1 MENGDSTHHSPD
13 SEQSREWYS
22 ANMKKDR
29 LKNIQ
34 QTLFF
39 LLLLCVAIDAGAQSD
54 VQLKFDEPATHFTQ
68 SLPLGNGRLGAMVF
82 GGTTTERIVLNEISM
97 WSGGVEDPN
106 RPDAHQYLQT
116 IQKLLQEEKNKEA
129 QELLQKHFV
138 AAGKGSGWGNGNKVK
153 YGSYQ
158 TLGDLFI
165 RWKDTVGAVTDYKRV
180 LEIDKA
186 LATTIWK
193 RNGIV
198 FTEEV
203 FVSAP
208 QQVVVVR
215 LRAGKRGALY
225 FLLQLHRR
233 AKAQVSYAGN
243 SITLGG
249 QLNSGDDADGI
260 KFSAFLQA
268 VGDGKISAKEAG
280 LLIDNATECTII
292 LSAATDLNWPDVA
305 QRGPDPLPVAKNHVQ
320 TAVRL
325 PWSRLYKNHVA
336 DFQSYFNRCH
346 ISFAAPHLS
355 ETLSTPQRL
364 QQYAKGESDAHLPAL
379 YFNFGRY
386 LLISSSR
393 PGHLPANLQGLWA
406 EEYRTPWNGDYHLNI
421 NVQMNYWPAEITNLA
436 DCHKPLLEF
445 TKQLVAP
452 GTKTAKAY
460 YNTAGWTAHMMS
472 NPWKFTAP
480 GESAEWGSSLTGG
493 AWLCQHL
500 WQHYRYNPDKKYLQN
515 IYPVLKGAAQFFTG
529 ILITDPKTGWLV
541 TAPSNSPENTYIM
554 PDGFKGQTTMGPT
567 MDMQIGRE
575 LLSNTINAAAIL
587 GIDKPFCDSLQKIK
601 DRLAPNQISP
611 SNGGVQEWIRDY
623 GEAEPQHRHVSHLY
637 GLYPYDEINS
647 IDAPV
652 MMEAAKKT
660 LLRRGDEGTGWS
672 RAWKMAFWARLGD
685 GDHVLKV
692 FKGLLKP
699 AFVQDSIYKMRGAG
713 TYPNLFCA
721 HPPFQIDGNFGATA
735 AIAEMLLQS
744 TGKGGV
750 IRLLP
755 ALPSAKEWNSGK
767 AKGLRAANG
776 FEVDMEWSNGK
787 LQSAVIRSSAGLSC
801 SLQLPEGKKLVDAK
815 GKEVALKS
823 TGNGIVQFATK
834 KNSIYLIQ

>member
-1 MENGDSTHHSPD
+1 MRSI
-13 SEQSREWYS
+13 
-22 ANMKKDR
+22 R
-29 LKNIQ
+29 LKNKR
-34 QTLFF
+34 LAFF
-39 LLLLCVAIDAGAQSD
+39 LPICICIAVKAAGQTD
-54 VQLKFDEPATHFTQ
+54 VQLRFDAPATHFTQ

-82 GGTTTERIVLNEISM
+82 GGKNTERIVLNEISM
-97 WSGGVEDPN
+97 WSGGVENPD
-106 RPDAHQYLQT
+106 RQDAHQYLQP

-158 TLGDLFI
+158 ILSDLFI
-165 RWKDTVGAVTDYKRV
+165 HWEDTVGTVTDYKRV
-180 LEIDKA
+180 LKIDKA
-186 LATTIWK
+186 LATTTWK
-193 RNGIV
+193 RNGV
-198 FTEEV
+198 GFSEEV

-208 QQVVVVR
+208 QQAIVVR
-215 LRAGKRGALY
+215 LRATNKGALA
-225 FLLQLHRR
+225 FLVQLHRKE
-233 AKAQVSYAGN
+233 KAQVAYNGKT
-243 SITLGG
+243 IVLQG
-249 QLNSGDDADGI
+249 QLNSGEDADGI

-268 VGDGKISAKEAG
+268 TGDGKINAGEAG
-280 LLIDNATECTII
+280 LRVEDATECTLLI
-292 LSAATDLNWPDVA
+292 SAATDLSWPTVT
-305 QRGPDPLPVAKNHVQ
+305 QRGPDPLPVARNFVQ
-320 TAVRL
+320 AAAAL
-325 PWSRLYKNHVA
+325 PWSRLYKNHLA
-336 DFQSYFNRCH
+336 DFQAYFNRCRL
-346 ISFAAPHLS
+346 SFAAPHL
-355 ETLSTPQRL
+355 TQTFTTPQRL
-364 QQYAKGESDAHLPAL
+364 QRFAKGESDVHLPAL

-393 PGHLPANLQGLWA
+393 PGYLPANLQGLWA
-406 EEYRTPWNGDYHLNI
+406 EEYNTPWNGDYHLNI

-436 DCHKPLLEF
+436 DCHKPLLNF
-445 TKQLVAP
+445 TKELVEP

-500 WQHYRYNPDKKYLQN
+500 WQHYRYNPDKKYLQS

-541 TAPSNSPENTYIM
+541 TAPSNSPENTYIT

-575 LLSNTINAAAIL
+575 LLTNTIEAAAIL
-587 GIDKPFCDSLQKIK
+587 GIDKKFCDSLQQLRKQ
-601 DRLAPNQISP
+601 LAPNQISP
-611 SNGGVQEWIRDY
+611 TNGGVQEWIRDY

-637 GLYPYDEINS
+637 GLYPYDEING
-647 IDAPV
+647 IDDTA
-652 MMEAAKKT
+652 MMTAARKT

-699 AFVQDSIYKMRGAG
+699 AFIMDSTYKMRGAG

-721 HPPFQIDGNFGATA
+721 HPPFQIDGNLGATA

-744 TGKGGV
+744 TGKEGV

-755 ALPSAKEWNSGK
+755 ALPTADEWSSGNV
-767 AKGLRAANG
+767 KGLRAANG
-776 FEVDMEWSNGK
+776 FEVDIAWSEGQLK
-787 LQSAVIRSSAGLSC
+787 TAVIRSKAGLPC
-801 SLQLPEGKKLVDAK
+801 ALQLPEGKKLVNAK
-815 GKEVALKS
+815 GQEVKWKR
-823 TGNGIVQFATK
+823 GNNGIVQFATK
-834 KNSIYLIQ
+834 KNDVYFLK